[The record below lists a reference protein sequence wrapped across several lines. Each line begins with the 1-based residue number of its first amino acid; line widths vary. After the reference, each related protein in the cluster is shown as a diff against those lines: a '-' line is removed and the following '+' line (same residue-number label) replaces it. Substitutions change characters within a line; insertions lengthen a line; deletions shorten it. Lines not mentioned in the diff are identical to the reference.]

1 MKKGFGKNI
10 GKKLKKVYDDVV
22 EEGVVTGRMMKYKF
36 MNARLSPQQ
45 RELRDQI
52 IEHQVEEVKNGVEPK
67 DVTVPEGVDQKLAG
81 YLLKG
86 SYVELE
92 LEAAREQYL
101 MGKESGK
108 KPAAKKPARKSP
120 APQPAS
126 KKTDGPKT

>member
-22 EEGVVTGRMMKYKF
+22 EEGIVTGRMMKYKF

-52 IEHQVEEVKNGVEPK
+52 IEHQVEEVKKGVEPK

-92 LEAAREQYL
+92 LEAAREQFL
-101 MGKESGK
+101 MEQKHGK
-108 KPAAKKPARKSP
+108 KPAAKKAKKKSH

-126 KKTDGPKT
+126 KKTDGPKQ